1 MRTSRIPLRAPALR
15 LTLLTVLLTAFSC
28 RVRAQGLDANAARE
42 AKTYH
47 ALEVVPQKARAGSNP
62 LESDP
67 EAVRAGGKLFEE
79 HCADCHGKKAEGG
92 KKGAGLL
99 KPQVAQASP
108 GTLFWILS
116 NGVLWRGMPDWSKLP
131 EPQRWQLV
139 AFLKSLKASA
149 GANTPPQA
157 SLAFLS
163 SGATTGKVAMEK

>member
-1 MRTSRIPLRAPALR
+1 MRASQISLRAAALR
-15 LTLLTVLLTAFSC
+15 LTILAILFAAFSF
-28 RVRAQGLDANAARE
+28 RVRAQGLDANAARD

-47 ALEVVPQKARAGSNP
+47 ALDVVPQKARAGSNP

-67 EAVRAGGKLFEE
+67 EAIRAGGKLFEE

-92 KKGAGLL
+92 KKGASLL

>member
-15 LTLLTVLLTAFSC
+15 LMLLTVLLAAFSC

-47 ALEVVPQKARAGSNP
+47 ALEVVPHKARARSNP

-67 EAVRAGGKLFEE
+67 EALRAGGKLFEE

-92 KKGAGLL
+92 KKGASLL

-116 NGVLWRGMPDWSKLP
+116 NGVLWHGMPD
-131 EPQRWQLV
+131 
-139 AFLKSLKASA
+139 
-149 GANTPPQA
+149 
-157 SLAFLS
+157 
-163 SGATTGKVAMEK
+163 